1 MTANRPKGRGR
12 LGPSHAPSSSGSDQ
26 LHQTQAHSPRVH
38 IIGSVATPHAS
49 TSAAAMCTPP
59 PPKRNTAVLMLG
71 FGVCCMA
78 MCNATLGFM
87 MFGER
92 GVENRAKLRAL
103 LEKPRP

>member
-1 MTANRPKGRGR
+1 
-12 LGPSHAPSSSGSDQ
+12 
-26 LHQTQAHSPRVH
+26 
-38 IIGSVATPHAS
+38 
-49 TSAAAMCTPP
+49 MCTPP
-59 PPKRNTAVLMLG
+59 PQKRNTAVLMLG

-103 LEKPRP
+103 LDKPRP

>member
-1 MTANRPKGRGR
+1 MTANRPEGHDR
-12 LGPSHAPSSSGSDQ
+12 LGPPSRTPCRWRADQ
-26 LHQTQAHSPRVH
+26 LHQTQAPPAARSLAGRRRR
-38 IIGSVATPHAS
+38 
-49 TSAAAMCTPP
+49 AAAMCTPP
-59 PPKRNTAVLMLG
+59 PQKRNTAVLMLG

-103 LEKPRP
+103 LDKPRP